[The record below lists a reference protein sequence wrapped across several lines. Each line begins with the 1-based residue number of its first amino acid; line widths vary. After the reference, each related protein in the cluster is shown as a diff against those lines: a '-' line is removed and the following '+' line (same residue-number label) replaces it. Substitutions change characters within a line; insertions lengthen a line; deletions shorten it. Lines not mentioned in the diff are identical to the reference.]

1 MAHSVYVFFPGGILV
16 VVCDDTLNF
25 FVKDS
30 VSQCV
35 FFSTTLDVNVVV
47 INELFKSI
55 VAQLTP
61 VEFGL
66 G

>member
-1 MAHSVYVFFPGGILV
+1 M

-47 INELFKSI
+47 IDELFKSI
-55 VAQLTP
+55 VAQLAP